1 MKVLITESQLKG
13 IIKEQQKKPIPIDL
27 SKRDSNQVIGKY
39 CKKVIVPR
47 QIIDAEIPALKTS
60 LNKTMNGRIN
70 LFFKINKIDSTYSG
84 IIKDIFKKTQPYMEK
99 ISIQL
104 LYRNYGYGKY
114 QPDEDIKKI
123 FEIAYTSLNEKFN
136 NFLYKKVA
144 GAFVDEK
151 NVGFIKENMRRVL
164 QQLKEDI
171 IICVNLPKNVVSNSI
186 SYKSKQLVGKCENV
200 VVVVDS
206 SYNKL
211 PPAKQ
216 YHPENPIYNSEP
228 LNVSSIVDL
237 HMKPYIPVFDKMIDS
252 LV

>member
-27 SKRDSNQVIGKY
+27 SKRDSNHVIGKY

-60 LNKTMNGRIN
+60 LNETMNGKIDS
-70 LFFKINKIDSTYSG
+70 FFKINKIDSTYSG
-84 IIKDIFKKTQPYMEK
+84 IIKDIFRKTQPYMEK

-104 LYRNYGYGKY
+104 LYRNFGYGNY
-114 QPDEDIKKI
+114 QPNEDIKKI
-123 FEIAYTSLNEKFN
+123 FEVTYTILNEKFN

-151 NVGFIKENMRRVL
+151 NVGFIKQNMRQVL
-164 QQLKEDI
+164 QQLKETI
-171 IICVNLPKNVVSNSI
+171 NTCVNLPKNVVSNSI
-186 SYKSKQLVGKCENV
+186 LKKSKQLLGKCNNV

-206 SYNKL
+206 EYNKL

-228 LNVSSIVDL
+228 LDVNSIVDSY
-237 HMKPYIPVFDKMIDS
+237 MKPYVPLLDKMIDS

>member
-1 MKVLITESQLKG
+1 
-13 IIKEQQKKPIPIDL
+13 
-27 SKRDSNQVIGKY
+27 
-39 CKKVIVPR
+39 
-47 QIIDAEIPALKTS
+47 
-60 LNKTMNGRIN
+60 MNG
-70 LFFKINKIDSTYSG
+70 KIDSFLKRNKIDSTYSG
-84 IIKDIFKKTQPYMEK
+84 IVKDIFKKAQPYMEK

-104 LYRNYGYGKY
+104 LYREFGHGNY
-114 QPDEDIKKI
+114 QPNEDIKKI
-123 FEIAYTSLNEKFN
+123 FEVAYTSLNEKFN

-151 NVGFIKENMRRVL
+151 NVGFIKQNMRQVL
-164 QQLKEDI
+164 QQLKETI
-171 IICVNLPKNVVSNSI
+171 NICVNLPKNVVSISI

-216 YHPENPIYNSEP
+216 YHPENPIYYSEP
-228 LNVSSIVDL
+228 LNVSSIVDS